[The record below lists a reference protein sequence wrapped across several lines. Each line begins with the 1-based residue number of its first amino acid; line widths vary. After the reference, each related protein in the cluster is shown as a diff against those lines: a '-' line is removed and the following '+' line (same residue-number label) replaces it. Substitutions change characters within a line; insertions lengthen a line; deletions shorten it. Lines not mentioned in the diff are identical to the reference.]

1 MNSGIFID
9 DVRAVMR
16 SESILGLSNFDLEEE
31 VFSNHLQS
39 YMLYGLLQYD
49 SP

>member
-16 SESILGLSNFDLEEE
+16 SESILDLSNFDLEEE
-31 VFSNHLQS
+31 VLSNSLQS
-39 YMLYGLLQYD
+39 DMLYGLLQYD
-49 SP
+49 AP